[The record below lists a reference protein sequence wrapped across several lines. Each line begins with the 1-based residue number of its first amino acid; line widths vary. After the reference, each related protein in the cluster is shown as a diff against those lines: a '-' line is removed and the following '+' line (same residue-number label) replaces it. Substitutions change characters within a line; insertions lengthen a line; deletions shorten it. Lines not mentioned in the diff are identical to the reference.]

1 MGSGI
6 EGSDTKQASDEHKI
20 AGLSWNHYLEHK
32 MTIDFFKVVPT
43 KAKSWASTGTDSIVA
58 LVVNGRDVF

>member
-1 MGSGI
+1 
-6 EGSDTKQASDEHKI
+6 
-20 AGLSWNHYLEHK
+20 